1 MWDTKGLE
9 RERENQIDR
18 QTEGYWRV
26 GADVCVLSDILLGS
40 FFFCHSCWMHI
51 YIFIYAF
58 SGFIFFFY
66 FCVALDTYIG
76 TSKMCTNE
84 VMIHRNQMTHSIMP
98 IYTENNTRT
107 HSN

>member
-1 MWDTKGLE
+1 MCVSLLF
-9 RERENQIDR
+9 
-18 QTEGYWRV
+18 
-26 GADVCVLSDILLGS
+26 VCVLSDILLGS
-40 FFFCHSCWMHI
+40 FFFATHVGCI

-58 SGFIFFFY
+58 SGFIFLY

-98 IYTENNTRT
+98 IYTDNNTRT